1 MPRSRPEPLSEYFAA
16 NVRRVREEL
25 GMSQESLA
33 EVALKGDV
41 RRLQRLEA
49 GQYDVRLSTV
59 AALAR
64 HLGVLGAALLAPAKV
79 TSRGPGRPS
88 R

>member
-16 NVRRVREEL
+16 NVRRAREQL
-25 GMSQESLA
+25 GMSQEDLA
-33 EVALKGDV
+33 EAALKGDV

-49 GQYDVRLSTV
+49 GEYDVRVSTV
-59 AALAR
+59 AALAH
-64 HLGVLGAALLAPAKV
+64 HLGVQGSALLAPAKV
-79 TSRGPGRPS
+79 VARGPGRPP